1 MNAEILRHLKHNMT
15 VNLMDG
21 AFFGFGAGF
30 ASFVTILP
38 LFMRTM
44 TSSPI
49 LIGLIPAIHAA
60 GWQLPQIFTAGWI
73 TRRRQVTPLVI
84 GLTSLERLP
93 YLGLALAAFFL
104 PRLGA
109 QVTLVITFALLVWQG
124 LGAGFTANPW
134 QTMIAKIIPGERR
147 GTFFGMQGGLANLFA
162 SIGAIIAGLI
172 LGRVDS
178 PWDFTWCFLICFGLL
193 LISWVF
199 MALTREP
206 ASQPPEL
213 DEEALPISAIGQ
225 VGTILRKDH
234 NFRWFLIARA
244 ISQLAIMGYAFYA
257 IYAVDHHGVTE
268 VQIGL
273 MTGVLMGAQVAANFV
288 MGWLGDRIGHR
299 NVMEF
304 GLVAMAASAL
314 LAWWAPAPGWF
325 FLVFTL
331 AALGNVALWTV
342 ALSMTLE
349 YGSESERPTYIGMT
363 NTLTAP
369 ANILAP
375 FLGGWLAN
383 SFGYPATF
391 AASAIGGLLAAGV
404 FHIFV
409 KHSSGEELNQA

>member
-1 MNAEILRHLKHNMT
+1 MNPEILKNLKHNMT
-15 VNLMDG
+15 VNLLDG
-21 AFFGFGAGF
+21 AVFGFAAGF

-38 LFMRTM
+38 LFMRTL

-73 TRRRQVTPLVI
+73 TRRRRVTPLVI
-84 GLTSLERLP
+84 ALTSQERLP

-109 QVTLVITFALLVWQG
+109 PATLAITFALLVWQG

-134 QTMIAKIIPGERR
+134 QSMIAKIIPGERR
-147 GTFFGMQGGLANLFA
+147 GTFFGIQAGLTNLLA
-162 SIGAIIAGLI
+162 SIGAVIAGLI
-172 LGRVDS
+172 LGRVGT

-193 LISWVF
+193 IVSWIF

-206 ASQPPEL
+206 ASPPPEP
-213 DEEALPISAIGQ
+213 DESALPHNAIGHI
-225 VGTILRKDH
+225 GGILRKDL

-244 ISQLAIMGYAFYA
+244 FSQLAIMGYAFYA
-257 IYAVDHHGVTE
+257 IYAVDHHGVRE

-273 MTGVLMGAQVAANFV
+273 MTGALMGSQVVANIA

-299 NVMEF
+299 YVMEF
-304 GLVAMAASAL
+304 GLVAMAISAL

-325 FLVFTL
+325 FLVFIL
-331 AALGNVALWTV
+331 AAIGNVALWTV

-349 YGSESERPTYIGMT
+349 YGTESERPIYIGMT

-383 SFGYPATF
+383 SFGFPATF
-391 AASAIGGLLAAGV
+391 AASAIGGLLAAGI
-404 FHIFV
+404 FHLFV
-409 KHSSGEELNQA
+409 RKSNEGQIRA